1 MEDEEKIGVV
11 MMKISRKNC
20 ASKLKRGVE
29 GEWDKKKTN

>member
-1 MEDEEKIGVV
+1 

-29 GEWDKKKTN
+29 GEWDKKGDKMT